1 MPMNLY
7 NPISLH
13 IIILN
18 SSTNLINCLNQGLA
32 SAFLEAGCTAD
43 ALLAAD
49 VTARFYR
56 ACACENTVSSC
67 VCVSLC
73 FPFYLALSLAH
84 SLSLAL
90 SLALSRARARALSL
104 CWRVLTGSA
113 ATAAIKRS
121 SLAAVDQ
128 AAPMLC
134 IAVDQASEALK
145 TGNAHACMRIV

>member
-1 MPMNLY
+1 
-7 NPISLH
+7 
-13 IIILN
+13 
-18 SSTNLINCLNQGLA
+18 
-32 SAFLEAGCTAD
+32 
-43 ALLAAD
+43 
-49 VTARFYR
+49 
-56 ACACENTVSSC
+56 VSSC
-67 VCVSLC
+67 VCVSLSRSLSFSVSLC

-90 SLALSRARARALSL
+90 SLSLSLARARALSL